1 MRIQPVLCEKNVILL
16 ILGIDKG
23 IPERFSLLA
32 AWESLSHIWGSV
44 VQRKDASQASGTWLG
59 NHGPSEWLG
68 DEQEG
73 RDARYPPDTMTA
85 ARVRVSS
92 RERRP
97 GPSASLPDAPLLS
110 DLSRPSTHSQ
120 LVVTND
126 HHPAPPKPRQNLH
139 GSSVDIFSFIR
150 KRPLHYSHLS
160 PLLYTFFFFSFFPP
174 RILYSRH
181 KKSQCRKIQTGIF
194 NQNKII

>member
-1 MRIQPVLCEKNVILL
+1 MAVGYFNFLSLGVRIQPVLCEKSVLLL

-23 IPERFSLLA
+23 IPERFSFLA
-32 AWESLSHIWGSV
+32 AWETLSHIWGSV

-92 RERRP
+92 GERRP
-97 GPSASLPDAPLLS
+97 GPSASL
-110 DLSRPSTHSQ
+110 
-120 LVVTND
+120 
-126 HHPAPPKPRQNLH
+126 
-139 GSSVDIFSFIR
+139 R
-150 KRPLHYSHLS
+150 KRLS
-160 PLLYTFFFFSFFPP
+160 SLIYLARAHTS
-174 RILYSRH
+174 
-181 KKSQCRKIQTGIF
+181 
-194 NQNKII
+194 N